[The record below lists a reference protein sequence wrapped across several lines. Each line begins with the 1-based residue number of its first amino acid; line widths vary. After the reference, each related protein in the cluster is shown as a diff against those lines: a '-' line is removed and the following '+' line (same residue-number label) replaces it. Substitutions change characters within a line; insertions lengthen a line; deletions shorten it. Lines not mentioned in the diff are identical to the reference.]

1 MNTTPSLVEPLTLAS
16 FEPTV
21 LKGDLPVLIDFWAPW
36 CGPCRMMKPILEE
49 ASQALNGKV
58 KVMTLNVDEEPAL
71 AQVFN
76 VQGIPT
82 LVLMKGSRVL
92 SSWSGVRPLPALL
105 HAVELGLAQSET

>member
-1 MNTTPSLVEPLTLAS
+1 MSTASGLVQPLTLS
-16 FEPTV
+16 IFESDV

-36 CGPCRMMKPILEE
+36 CGPCRMMKPILDE
-49 ASQALNGKV
+49 ASQALQGRV

-105 HAVELGLAQSET
+105 SSVESGLAQAQA

>member
-1 MNTTPSLVEPLTLAS
+1 MNTAPSLVEPLTLS
-16 FEPTV
+16 IFESTV
-21 LKGDLPVLIDFWAPW
+21 LKGDIPVLIDFWAPW

-49 ASQALNGKV
+49 ASQALQGRV
-58 KVMTLNVDEEPAL
+58 KVMTLNVDEEQAL

-92 SSWSGVRPLPALL
+92 TSWSGVRQLPALL
-105 HAVELGLAQSET
+105 SAVESGLAQSQA